1 MRFARSFRWP
11 LECWELLPATK
22 FSLPQATAG
31 TIRRNRLTEA
41 LDSGVRRPLTLL
53 AAPPGA
59 GKTALLASWIAG
71 GTAPG
76 PVACL
81 SLDAADADRRR
92 FWRGALQA
100 LAQAGGGDAVAAL
113 AAHPPRRVELLVDS
127 LGNALADRAT
137 PFVLVLDDFHE
148 VADGVHADL
157 DLLLRHPPSALR
169 LVIATRADPPLHLG
183 RLRLEDR
190 LAEIRAPQ
198 LAFTAE
204 ETEQMLAAL
213 GVDLGPAHAR
223 RLWER
228 TEGWAGA
235 LRLAALSLREHPRP
249 EEFVDDFA
257 GDDRAISDY
266 LLTEVMATLAAD
278 DRSFLLR
285 TSIAGEL
292 NGELANA
299 LTDRTD
305 GHRRLAELARG
316 GALLTPLDRRGEWY
330 RFHSLFAELLR
341 AEMRSEHPEQSRELH
356 RRAAWWLAEHGEHA
370 RGLLHAVEG
379 DAWDL
384 AARLAGERWSD
395 LAIQG
400 ESAALRPLVDRMPA
414 GWALDDPELALA
426 LASVM
431 LERGDHAAAARHIRQ
446 AEASAAAV
454 PPERHTRFVVSLAS
468 LKLYLARLR
477 GDLAEALETGRTL
490 ARDGALE
497 PGAVP
502 PDLRAMALVNLGIA
516 ELWANAGEAV
526 EHHLERA
533 RGAAVEAGRPWLE
546 LFAVAHLAADA
557 SLKSDF
563 VAAGRRAREAIALA
577 HHHGWERTWPAGA
590 AYLVLATEQFLG
602 DRVEAATETLDRAQD
617 ALATSRERP
626 LRVVL
631 AMLRASVLA
640 AKGRPDTALAVLGA
654 GVEQLGDWPLPAA
667 IAEHIPA
674 LEAVL
679 RAELGHRDQAQR
691 LLGAGQSLPAA
702 VGLAQLRLGAGEPA
716 GALAELAS
724 WAQALDRERSPAAV
738 QGWMLRAL
746 AHDALAQHELA
757 AVALE
762 EALERIEPAGLRRLP
777 LAFGRTAAPLLR
789 RQLRH
794 GTSHGALAGELL
806 ATLEGTNG
814 HERRERATLV
824 LEPLSPREAA
834 VLRYL
839 PTMMSNQE
847 IAAELFVSVNT
858 VKTHLKA
865 IYRKLDVPDRREA
878 VRRARTLELLA
889 P

>member
-1 MRFARSFRWP
+1 M
-11 LECWELLPATK
+11 
-22 FSLPQATAG
+22 
-31 TIRRNRLTEA
+31 
-41 LDSGVRRPLTLL
+41 
-53 AAPPGA
+53 
-59 GKTALLASWIAG
+59 
-71 GTAPG
+71 
-76 PVACL
+76 
-81 SLDAADADRRR
+81 
-92 FWRGALQA
+92 
-100 LAQAGGGDAVAAL
+100 AAL
-113 AAHPPRRVELLVDS
+113 AAHPQRRVELLVDS
-127 LGNALADRAT
+127 LDNALADRET
-137 PFVLVLDDFHE
+137 PIVLVLDDFHE

-157 DLLLRHPPSALR
+157 DLLLRHPPPALR

-204 ETEQMLAAL
+204 ETAQMLTAL
-213 GVDLGPAHAR
+213 GVELGPAHAH

-235 LRLAALSLREHPRP
+235 LRLAALSLREHPQP
-249 EEFVDDFA
+249 EAFVDDFA

-266 LLTEVMATLAAD
+266 LLTEVMATLAPD
-278 DRSFLLR
+278 DRCFLLR

-299 LTDRTD
+299 LTDRVD

-341 AEMRSEHPEQSRELH
+341 AELRSEHPEQSRELH
-356 RRAAWWLAEHGEHA
+356 RRAAWWLAERGDHA

-379 DAWDL
+379 EAWDL

-400 ESAALRPLVDRMPA
+400 ETAALRPLVDRMPPD
-414 GWALDDPELALA
+414 WANDDPELALA

-431 LERGDHAAAARHIRQ
+431 LERGDHTAAARHLRL
-446 AEASAAAV
+446 AEAGAAAV
-454 PPERHTRFVVSLAS
+454 SPERRTRFVVSLAS
-468 LKLYLARLR
+468 LKLYVARLR
-477 GDLAEALETGRTL
+477 GDLDEALETGRAL
-490 ARDGALE
+490 AREGALD
-497 PGAVP
+497 PGVVP

-516 ELWANAGEAV
+516 ELWANVPDAA

-533 RGAAVEAGRPWLE
+533 RGAAAEAGRPWLE
-546 LFAVAHLAADA
+546 LFAIAHLAVAA
-557 SLKSDF
+557 ALTSDF

-590 AYLVLATEQFLG
+590 AYLALANQQFLS
-602 DRVEAATETLDRAQD
+602 DRVDAAAETLDRAQD

-631 AMLRASVLA
+631 AMLRAGVLA
-640 AKGRPDTALAVLGA
+640 TKGQPDTALAVLGA

-667 IAEHIPA
+667 VAEHIPA
-674 LEAVL
+674 FEAAL
-679 RAELGHRDQAQR
+679 RAELGNRDHAQR
-691 LLGAGQSLPAA
+691 LLEGGRSLPAA
-702 VGLAQLRLGAGEPA
+702 VGLAQLRLGAGDPNS
-716 GALAELAS
+716 ALAELES
-724 WAQALDRERSPAAV
+724 WAETLAGARSPAAV

-746 AHDALAQHELA
+746 AHDALAQHDEA

-794 GTSHGALAGELL
+794 GTSHRALAGELL
-806 ATLEGTNG
+806 ATLEGTDG
-814 HERRERATLV
+814 RERQQRSTLV

-847 IAAELFVSVNT
+847 IASELFVSVNT

>member
-1 MRFARSFRWP
+1 
-11 LECWELLPATK
+11 
-22 FSLPQATAG
+22 
-31 TIRRNRLTEA
+31 
-41 LDSGVRRPLTLL
+41 
-53 AAPPGA
+53 
-59 GKTALLASWIAG
+59 
-71 GTAPG
+71 
-76 PVACL
+76 
-81 SLDAADADRRR
+81 
-92 FWRGALQA
+92 
-100 LAQAGGGDAVAAL
+100 
-113 AAHPPRRVELLVDS
+113 
-127 LGNALADRAT
+127 
-137 PFVLVLDDFHE
+137 
-148 VADGVHADL
+148 
-157 DLLLRHPPSALR
+157 
-169 LVIATRADPPLHLG
+169 
-183 RLRLEDR
+183 
-190 LAEIRAPQ
+190 
-198 LAFTAE
+198 
-204 ETEQMLAAL
+204 MLAAL
-213 GVDLGPAHAR
+213 GVELGPRARR

-235 LRLAALSLREHPRP
+235 LRLAALSLREHPQP
-249 EEFVDDFA
+249 EAFVDDFA

-278 DRSFLLR
+278 DRCFLLR

-299 LTDRTD
+299 LTDRSD

-356 RRAAWWLAEHGEHA
+356 RRAAWWLAEHGDHA

-379 DAWDL
+379 EAWDL

-400 ESAALRPLVDRMPA
+400 ETAALRPLVDRMPPD
-414 GWALDDPELALA
+414 WANDDPELALA
-426 LASVM
+426 LASVV
-431 LERGDHAAAARHIRQ
+431 LERGDHAAAARHLRL
-446 AEASAAAV
+446 AEAGAAAV
-454 PPERHTRFVVSLAS
+454 PPERRTRFAVSLAS
-468 LKLYLARLR
+468 LQLYVARLR
-477 GDLAEALETGRTL
+477 GDLDEALETGARAGARRARSTL
-490 ARDGALE
+490 VS
-497 PGAVP
+497 VP

-516 ELWANAGEAV
+516 ELWANVGDAA

-533 RGAAVEAGRPWLE
+533 RGAAAEAGRPWLE
-546 LFAVAHLAADA
+546 LFAIAHLAANA
-557 SLKSDF
+557 SLTSDF

-577 HHHGWERTWPAGA
+577 RHHGWERTWPAGA
-590 AYLVLATEQFLG
+590 AYLALANEQFLG
-602 DRVEAATETLDRAQD
+602 DRVDAAAETLDRAQD
-617 ALATSRERP
+617 ALATCRERP

-631 AMLRASVLA
+631 GDAARGRARDQGPAGHRARGARRRRRAARRLA
-640 AKGRPDTALAVLGA
+640 AAGGRRGAHPGASRRCCAPSSATATTRG
-654 GVEQLGDWPLPAA
+654 GCSTRG
-667 IAEHIPA
+667 
-674 LEAVL
+674 
-679 RAELGHRDQAQR
+679 R
-691 LLGAGQSLPAA
+691 SLPAA
-702 VGLAQLRLGAGEPA
+702 VGLAQLRLGAGDPD
-716 GALAELAS
+716 GALRRARVMGRRRWTAS
-724 WAQALDRERSPAAV
+724 ARRPRCRAGCCARWRTTRSP
-738 QGWMLRAL
+738 Q
-746 AHDALAQHELA
+746 HDEA

-794 GTSHGALAGELL
+794 GTSHRALAGELL
-806 ATLEGTNG
+806 ATLEGTDG
-814 HERRERATLV
+814 RERQQRATLV

-847 IAAELFVSVNT
+847 IASELFVSVNT